1 MGLTKHEFEIQKETI
16 EQSIRQTDIS
26 ILEVKQQI
34 KEQNLE
40 AANWDLETAKE
51 GVRKSKLGY
60 ESAKVGN
67 DISEQK
73 LTQLEDQL
81 AYEKAMVYLNK
92 QSLLVQGKSALLSL
106 QQAQTELENNSQL
119 FELKYRATASLES
132 LPME

>member
-1 MGLTKHEFEIQKETI
+1 MGLTKHEFEINKEGI
-16 EQSIRQTDIS
+16 EQQIRQTDIS

-40 AANWDLETAKE
+40 AVQWDLETAKE

-81 AYEKAMVYLNK
+81 AYEKAMVFLNK
-92 QSLLVQGKSALLSL
+92 QSLLVQGKTALLAL
-106 QQAQTELENNSQL
+106 QQAQTELENNSEL
-119 FELKYRATASLES
+119 FELKYRTSASLES

>member
-1 MGLTKHEFEIQKETI
+1 MGLTKFEYEFQKETI

-60 ESAKVGN
+60 ESAKLGN
-67 DISEQK
+67 DITEQK
-73 LTQLEDQL
+73 KQQLEDQL
-81 AYEKAMVYLNK
+81 AYEKAMVVINRN
-92 QSLLVQGKSALLSL
+92 SLAVQGKTALLAL
-106 QQAQTELENNSQL
+106 QQAQAELEDNSAL
-119 FELKYRATASLES
+119 FEIKYRKAAPLEMGI
-132 LPME
+132 ME

>member
-40 AANWDLETAKE
+40 ATQWDLETARE

-81 AYEKAMVYLNK
+81 AFEKAMVVINRN
-92 QSLLVQGKSALLSL
+92 SLAVQGQSALLAL

-119 FELKYRATASLES
+119 FELKYRTSASLQSVE
-132 LPME
+132 ME